1 MRSRSGMPTVGSM
14 PLDIATRFA
23 AIDTLSD
30 ADHAA
35 WSALAARALEPN
47 PFFEPEF
54 VIPAARIYPGVELLL
69 IEAPGRL
76 IGALPVRRAAR
87 WRKLPAPV
95 LWAWRHQD
103 AYLGTPLID
112 PEAPDEA
119 IAGLLDAAFA
129 DRRSGLLVLEW
140 YGTGGPLDD
149 LLQTALADRG
159 VTPLVYESIDRAAL
173 TRRADGGYLKTTVSN
188 RRLRELR
195 RLRRQMTEV
204 LESHVE
210 VTNRAGDPAAVEGFL
225 QAEASG
231 WKGRAGTDFA
241 SSEAYANF
249 FREICA
255 NLAAVGRLELLV
267 MCVGGVDVAWKVNI
281 VSGDAVFCFKIAH
294 DEEFGRFSP
303 GVQLELDNVET
314 FHRGTA
320 AWSDSCADPD
330 NEMINRLWPD
340 RRELATLL
348 VPTGG
353 VLGAASKQSARMF
366 MAARKRIRRT
376 DEQAA

>member
-1 MRSRSGMPTVGSM
+1 M
-14 PLDIATRFA
+14 PLAIAARFA
-23 AIDTLSD
+23 AIDDLSD
-30 ADHAA
+30 ADRSA
-35 WSALAARALEPN
+35 WSGLAARALEPN

-54 VIPAARIYPGVELLL
+54 IIPAARLYPGVELLL

-76 IGALPVRRAAR
+76 IGALPVRRGPR

-95 LWAWRHQD
+95 LTAWRHRD

-112 PEAPDEA
+112 AEAPDEA

-129 DRRSGLLVLEW
+129 DRRTGLLVLEW
-140 YGTGGPLDD
+140 CGTGGPVAERLYS
-149 LLQTALADRG
+149 ALANRG
-159 VTPLVYESIDRAAL
+159 VTPLVYESFDRAAL
-173 TRRADGGYLKTTVSN
+173 IRRAEGDYLAATVSN
-188 RRLRELR
+188 KRLRELR
-195 RLRRQMTEV
+195 RVRRQLTE
-204 LESHVE
+204 LRGAAVE
-210 VTNRAGDPAAVEGFL
+210 VTDRAGDPAAVEGFL
-225 QAEASG
+225 QAEARG

-241 SSEAYANF
+241 SDDAYANF
-249 FREICA
+249 FRQICE
-255 NLAAVGRLELLV
+255 NLAAVGRLQLLV
-267 MCVGGVDVAWKVNI
+267 MSVGGLDVAWKVNI
-281 VSGDAVFCFKIAH
+281 VSGDGVFCFKIAH

-330 NEMINRLWPD
+330 NVMINRLWPD

-353 VLGAASKQSARMF
+353 VLGAASKQSARVV